1 MAVIENIKIEGD
13 ASKLIDAIDQ
23 LNKRVDELEE
33 KFGGAEDGVNDLGKS
48 GKKNASIIDKAFGGL
63 KKVITAPFDVAK
75 KAASGLGSL
84 LKGGLGF
91 GLITAA
97 VDKASEAF
105 NTNQGVVDSLNKVL
119 GTVSIIF
126 NQIASAIGEVFEEQ
140 SALNGGF
147 DATKKVLGGLISGV
161 LNVFVGIIQGI
172 KLAVLTAQL
181 AWEESFFGDGD
192 VTRIKELNEGIA
204 ETKEA
209 LKQTGEAL
217 LESGK
222 MVIDNLAEAAQEVS
236 STVVAV
242 ATRVQDEIKNLDVS
256 KAVAQAERLVELQ
269 KQAELADVRR
279 QEIQLKF
286 QNTQEQ
292 LRQLRDDEMK
302 SIEERQA
309 ANSQL
314 LLSLE
319 KQAELEREQI
329 QIKVAAAQ
337 AEYNITKTNENLIKL
352 KQAQLELTDLD
363 ERLQGQRS
371 EALSNQNSLMREQ
384 LDLMKSQRETALDV
398 YQLEQEANLVL
409 INNELER
416 AQKQMEIDQ
425 SVYDSRVA
433 LLESQAGLY
442 AEGTQA
448 RIDAENEI
456 AQLEAEHNVKRLE
469 YEKTL
474 RDARF
479 ESEQAKLQMV
489 ADGFSAISQLSAAFA
504 DDDEKSKKK
513 QFELQKKL
521 SLASAIVAGIQAV
534 QNAYKTAQGSPYT
547 LVNPAYPYI
556 QAGLASAFAVAQVAS
571 IARSQYESPS
581 ASISSGVGGGMSAP
595 SASPSFNVV
604 GQSGINQL
612 AESIGQQNR
621 QPMRAYVVGSDVT
634 SSQELERKRIKTA
647 TFG

>member
-23 LNKRVDELEE
+23 LNERVGELEGQL
-33 KFGGAEDGVNDLGKS
+33 KDVNTGVKDLGKTGNS
-48 GKKNASIIDKAFGGL
+48 VSKAVGGIGTALKGIGIGVFIAAFDQLKEVFTGNQKVMDIFNTLLNTLKILFNDLAESVLPPVSKLLNSIFSDPVQSIKDFGSAIQNYVLNFFDQILSSVGHLGSALANLFTGDFAGALEQVKLAGADAVDALVGVEEGGIEAVKN
-63 KKVITAPFDVAK
+63 VAK
-75 KAASGLGSL
+75 KALEYAKNLP
-84 LKGGLGF
+84 
-91 GLITAA
+91 
-97 VDKASEAF
+97 
-105 NTNQGVVDSLNKVL
+105 
-119 GTVSIIF
+119 
-126 NQIASAIGEVFEEQ
+126 NQIKEAVNSAQ
-140 SALNGGF
+140 ALVELEK
-147 DATKKVLGGLISGV
+147 A
-161 LNVFVGIIQGI
+161 
-172 KLAVLTAQL
+172 AQL
-181 AWEESFFGDGD
+181 A
-192 VTRIKELNEGIA
+192 
-204 ETKEA
+204 
-209 LKQTGEAL
+209 
-217 LESGK
+217 
-222 MVIDNLAEAAQEVS
+222 
-236 STVVAV
+236 AV
-242 ATRVQDEIKNLDVS
+242 QR
-256 KAVAQAERLVELQ
+256 Q
-269 KQAELADVRR
+269 K
-279 QEIQLKF
+279 IQLEY
-286 QNTQEQ
+286 QRSAEV
-292 LRQLRDDEMK
+292 LRQLRDDETK
-302 SIEERQA
+302 SIDERIKANADLLALLEEQTAKEREQIA
-309 ANSQL
+309 IQVAFARAEY
-314 LLSLE
+314 E
-319 KQAELEREQI
+319 KNKTTENLVALRQAELE
-329 QIKVAAAQ
+329 
-337 AEYNITKTNENLIKL
+337 LI
-352 KQAQLELTDLD
+352 DLS
-363 ERLQGQRS
+363 ERLEGQRS
-371 EALSNQNSLMREQ
+371 EALSNQNSLLREQ

>member
-23 LNKRVDELEE
+23 LNERVGELEGQL
-33 KFGGAEDGVNDLGKS
+33 KDVNTGVKDLGKTGNS
-48 GKKNASIIDKAFGGL
+48 VSKAVGGIGTALKGIGIGVFIAAFDQLKEVFTGNQKVMDIFNTLLNTLKILFNDLAESVLPPVSKLLNSIFSDPVQSIKDFGSAIQNYVLNFFDQILSSVGHLGSALANLFTGDFAGALEQVKLAGADAVDALVGVEEGGIEAVKN
-63 KKVITAPFDVAK
+63 VAK
-75 KAASGLGSL
+75 KALEYAKNLP
-84 LKGGLGF
+84 
-91 GLITAA
+91 
-97 VDKASEAF
+97 
-105 NTNQGVVDSLNKVL
+105 
-119 GTVSIIF
+119 
-126 NQIASAIGEVFEEQ
+126 NQIKEAVNSAQ
-140 SALNGGF
+140 ALVELEK
-147 DATKKVLGGLISGV
+147 A
-161 LNVFVGIIQGI
+161 
-172 KLAVLTAQL
+172 AQL
-181 AWEESFFGDGD
+181 A
-192 VTRIKELNEGIA
+192 
-204 ETKEA
+204 
-209 LKQTGEAL
+209 
-217 LESGK
+217 
-222 MVIDNLAEAAQEVS
+222 
-236 STVVAV
+236 AV
-242 ATRVQDEIKNLDVS
+242 QR
-256 KAVAQAERLVELQ
+256 Q
-269 KQAELADVRR
+269 K
-279 QEIQLKF
+279 IQLEY
-286 QNTQEQ
+286 QRSAEV
-292 LRQLRDDEMK
+292 LRQLRDDETK
-302 SIEERQA
+302 SIDERIKANADLLALLEEQTAKEREQIA
-309 ANSQL
+309 IQVAFARAEY
-314 LLSLE
+314 E
-319 KQAELEREQI
+319 KNKTTENLVALRQAELE
-329 QIKVAAAQ
+329 
-337 AEYNITKTNENLIKL
+337 LI
-352 KQAQLELTDLD
+352 DLS
-363 ERLQGQRS
+363 ERLEGQRS
-371 EALSNQNSLMREQ
+371 EALSNQNSLLREQ

-489 ADGFSAISQLSAAFA
+489 ADAFSAISQLSAAFA

>member
-1 MAVIENIKIEGD
+1 
-13 ASKLIDAIDQ
+13 
-23 LNKRVDELEE
+23 
-33 KFGGAEDGVNDLGKS
+33 
-48 GKKNASIIDKAFGGL
+48 
-63 KKVITAPFDVAK
+63 
-75 KAASGLGSL
+75 
-84 LKGGLGF
+84 
-91 GLITAA
+91 
-97 VDKASEAF
+97 
-105 NTNQGVVDSLNKVL
+105 
-119 GTVSIIF
+119 
-126 NQIASAIGEVFEEQ
+126 
-140 SALNGGF
+140 
-147 DATKKVLGGLISGV
+147 
-161 LNVFVGIIQGI
+161 
-172 KLAVLTAQL
+172 
-181 AWEESFFGDGD
+181 
-192 VTRIKELNEGIA
+192 
-204 ETKEA
+204 
-209 LKQTGEAL
+209 
-217 LESGK
+217 
-222 MVIDNLAEAAQEVS
+222 
-236 STVVAV
+236 
-242 ATRVQDEIKNLDVS
+242 
-256 KAVAQAERLVELQ
+256 
-269 KQAELADVRR
+269 
-279 QEIQLKF
+279 
-286 QNTQEQ
+286 
-292 LRQLRDDEMK
+292 
-302 SIEERQA
+302 
-309 ANSQL
+309 
-314 LLSLE
+314 
-319 KQAELEREQI
+319 
-329 QIKVAAAQ
+329 
-337 AEYNITKTNENLIKL
+337 
-352 KQAQLELTDLD
+352 
-363 ERLQGQRS
+363 
-371 EALSNQNSLMREQ
+371 MREQ

-456 AQLEAEHNVKRLE
+456 AQLEAENNVKRLE

>member
-13 ASKLIDAIDQ
+13 SSGVTAAIDQ
-23 LNKRVDELEE
+23 LNKRVEELEKSLANSGDE
-33 KFGGAEDGVNDLGKS
+33 VENLGKQ
-48 GKKNASIIDKAFGGL
+48 GKKTSSVFAKAFKGL
-63 KKVITAPFDVAK
+63 GKVITAPFTAAK

-97 VDKASEAF
+97 IDKASEAF

-126 NQIASAIGEVFEEQ
+126 NKIATAIGDVLGEQ
-140 SALNGGF
+140 EKMNGGF

-172 KLAVLTAQL
+172 KLAVLSVQL

-192 VTRIKELNEGIA
+192 ATRIKELNEGIA
-204 ETKEA
+204 ETKKE
-209 LKQTGEAL
+209 LVETGEAL

-222 MVIDNLAEAAQEVS
+222 MVVNNLAEAAKEVS
-236 STVVAV
+236 DTVVAV
-242 ATRVQDEIKNLDVS
+242 AKRVQTEVKNLDVQA
-256 KAVAQAERLVELQ
+256 AVNQASRLVELQ

-302 SIEERQA
+302 SIEERQE
-309 ANSQL
+309 ANNKL
-314 LLSLE
+314 LASFEL
-319 KQAELEREQI
+319 QAEKEREQLN
-329 QIKVAAAQ
+329 IKVAAAQ
-337 AEYNITKTNENLIKL
+337 AEYAITKTNENLIKL

-384 LDLMKSQRETALDV
+384 LDLVKSQRDAALDIYRV
-398 YQLEQEANLVL
+398 KEEAGL
-409 INNELER
+409 ILIENEYKR

-425 SVYDSRVA
+425 AVYESKVA
-433 LLESQAGLY
+433 LLEAEAGLY
-442 AEGTQA
+442 AIGTQA

-456 AQLEAEHNVKRLE
+456 AALEAEHNAKVLE
-469 YEKTL
+469 YAKTE

-489 ADGFSAISQLSAAFA
+489 ANGFSAISQLSDAFA
-504 DDDEKSKKK
+504 KDDEKSKKK

-521 SLASAIVAGIQAV
+521 SLASAIVAGIEAV

-547 LVNPAYPYI
+547 LVNPAYPFI
-556 QAGLASAFAVAQVAS
+556 QAGLSAAFAAAQVAS
-571 IARSQYESPS
+571 IATTQYESPS
-581 ASISSGVGGGMSAP
+581 ASISAGGGAPTAP
-595 SASPSFNVV
+595 SLSPSFNVV
-604 GQSGINQL
+604 GQGGINQL
-612 AESIGQQNR
+612 AESINNQNN